1 MVIDVGDLT
10 EEGRE
15 HPGSIQPLPLSPVAP
30 MWHFAWRPSSS
41 SFLGRRA
48 SKASAE
54 TKTSSVIVT
63 QRKDGTKNEEENN
76 QRCSQNPALSKNM
89 PSNIGPKRSYVT
101 VYTWFCRNSLVGS
114 GSKDSLL
121 GCCSLRVPLS
131 RNTWGSS
138 GRNNSW
144 CSLKVPF
151 RICKQ
156 KYQIDL

>member
-15 HPGSIQPLPLSPVAP
+15 HPSSIQPLPLSPVAP

-76 QRCSQNPALSKNM
+76 QRCSQNPALSKHM
-89 PSNIGPKRSYVT
+89 SSNIGPKRSYVPMLQ
-101 VYTWFCRNSLVGS
+101 YTHGSAAIRWSVLEVKIPSLAVAA
-114 GSKDSLL
+114 
-121 GCCSLRVPLS
+121 
-131 RNTWGSS
+131 
-138 GRNNSW
+138 
-144 CSLKVPF
+144 
-151 RICKQ
+151 
-156 KYQIDL
+156 